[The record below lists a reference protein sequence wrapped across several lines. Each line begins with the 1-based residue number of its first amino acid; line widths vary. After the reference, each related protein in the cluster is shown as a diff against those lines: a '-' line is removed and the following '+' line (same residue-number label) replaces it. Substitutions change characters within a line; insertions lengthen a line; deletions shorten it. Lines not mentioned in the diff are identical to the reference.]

1 MSQHFF
7 YIFLNI
13 MIEAL
18 PFIIFLIFFILS
30 IFFICYSYKKN
41 AELKKKIEAQYP
53 GSTVLF
59 TKYGVQIIP
68 PPTNIGNLPSFYT
81 YDQIKENMNSVPQQ
95 VQIPQS
101 QYTIPV
107 NTNQYPTIQNYQ
119 NYQNVNQNQN
129 LLNDPNHNT
138 YGYNQQYVY
147 QPQQI
152 PPIV

>member
-1 MSQHFF
+1 
-7 YIFLNI
+7 
-13 MIEAL
+13 MIETL

-138 YGYNQQYVY
+138 
-147 QPQQI
+147 
-152 PPIV
+152 